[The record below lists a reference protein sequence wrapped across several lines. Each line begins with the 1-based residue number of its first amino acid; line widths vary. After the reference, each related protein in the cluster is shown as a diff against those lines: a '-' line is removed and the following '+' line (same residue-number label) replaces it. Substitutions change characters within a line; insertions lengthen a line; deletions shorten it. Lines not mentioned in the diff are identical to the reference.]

1 MKNGFK
7 SHSKNLAFANLSS
20 MDFYFAHQLAISKS
34 QPFHSTFF
42 CVHKRKRSGMYEKR
56 PRCERSENYLK
67 IRDVRIRD
75 GRKRDE
81 RDLPVLTAELC

>member
-1 MKNGFK
+1 M
-7 SHSKNLAFANLSS
+7 FAYVVAGMTL
-20 MDFYFAHQLAISKS
+20 KS
-34 QPFHSTFF
+34 QKKSAM
-42 CVHKRKRSGMYEKR
+42 CEKR

-81 RDLPVLTAELC
+81 RDLPVSLS